1 MGNLMEQKRT
11 LWIIAAVG
19 IFLLVVLGAALILYS
34 PSSRGR
40 KTIAATAPVDRP
52 VQTTGWTTAPAQE
65 TPADTPAQEPVPAD
79 TLPADADKAA
89 PSEADSASPSGVTKV
104 GDLTVISENTTVY
117 GLERKYPETAQAE
130 SDGST
135 MIDLNTLKT
144 APAAET
150 VTPQNE
156 TSAKAIETVKAAR
169 PAPIEEE
176 TSAPVKNVKKSSSPV
191 RTASAA
197 KTSSSGKTAS
207 AKKPAAKSAVT
218 QYWVQAASFASK
230 KSADDARAV
239 LDDSRIAADVFTYK
253 DSRGRLFYRVRI
265 GPYMTQSEAE
275 YWRTRIVQISEF
287 SKTQS
292 YITKTTSSI

>member
-19 IFLLVVLGAALILYS
+19 IFLLVVLGAALILYA

-40 KTIAATAPVDRP
+40 KTVAATAPVDRP
-52 VQTTGWTTAPAQE
+52 VQTTGWTTASSQN
-65 TPADTPAQEPVPAD
+65 TPADAPVQDSVPAE
-79 TLPADADKAA
+79 TPTAAADKAA
-89 PSEADSASPSGVTKV
+89 SAETGAVSPSGVTKV

-135 MIDLNTLKT
+135 MIDLNTLKS
-144 APAAET
+144 APAAEA

-169 PAPIEEE
+169 PVPVEDE
-176 TSAPVKNVKKSSSPV
+176 TPVQVKNVKKSSSAVITATTPK
-191 RTASAA
+191 TASS
-197 KTSSSGKTAS
+197 KKTAS
-207 AKKPAAKSAVT
+207 AKKPAAKSAAV
-218 QYWVQAASFASK
+218 QYWVQAASFTSK

-253 DSRGRLFYRVRI
+253 DSHGKLFYRVRI

-275 YWRTRIVQISEF
+275 YWRTRIVQIDEF

>member
-52 VQTTGWTTAPAQE
+52 VQTGWTTAPAQE
-65 TPADTPAQEPVPAD
+65 TPADAPAQAPVPAE
-79 TLPADADKAA
+79 TMPADADKA
-89 PSEADSASPSGVTKV
+89 PSAESDTASPSGVTKV

-117 GLERKYPETAQAE
+117 GLEQKYPEKTQAE

-135 MIDLNTLKT
+135 MIDLNTLKS

-169 PAPIEEE
+169 PAPVENE
-176 TSAPVKNVKKSSSPV
+176 TPAPVKSVKKSSSPV
-191 RTASAA
+191 RTVSAA
-197 KTSSSGKTAS
+197 KTASSKKTAS

-218 QYWVQAASFASK
+218 QYWVQAASFTSK

-253 DSRGRLFYRVRI
+253 DSRGKLFYRVRI